1 MRGRKGRKRGEVFFS
16 RFFPEG
22 EKKGQEKKIKKI
34 ETHRREE
41 REPAQLRPPPRV
53 PRHGLRPRA
62 LPVRLRGKPVV
73 LFLLPFPGRAGGLCG
88 PEREADGGGGGRGGE
103 QSPPVPAAHPER
115 ARATGPRGR
124 SALDSQEEGGRG
136 GPALARSSSASL
148 VRSEAEEEGAGEE
161 AAEAA
166 EAAAEAAAGNAFN
179 PESADRSRA
188 ASPAEGAAA
197 AASPSPSSAE
207 DATTAAASAP
217 PRLTASSPPCQT
229 WNEGRAPTPHRSA
242 SEAAALPLPPPPPPA
257 PLPLLAAFSPP
268 PPPVSTT
275 QSAPR
280 NRRRSGLRREVGE
293 ERAEDAGVGGPGLF
307 HFCFLRLER
316 EEG

>member
-1 MRGRKGRKRGEVFFS
+1 MSFFFRVFS
-16 RFFPEG
+16 P
-22 EKKGQEKKIKKI
+22 
-34 ETHRREE
+34 
-41 REPAQLRPPPRV
+41 
-53 PRHGLRPRA
+53 
-62 LPVRLRGKPVV
+62 RGKKKAKRKKLKRSKLTGARNESPPSCARRPAC
-73 LFLLPFPGRAGGLCG
+73 LATASALARFLCASEGSQSYRSCCHFLDARADCADPSARPTAAAAAAAASSPRRCLLPI
-88 PEREADGGGGGRGGE
+88 
-103 QSPPVPAAHPER
+103 PER

-275 QSAPR
+275 AKRTSEPKAVLACAAR
-280 NRRRSGLRREVGE
+280 SEKSERRT
-293 ERAEDAGVGGPGLF
+293 RALGAQG
-307 HFCFLRLER
+307 CFIFVF
-316 EEG
+316 